1 MGEVYRPWLHLYQ
14 LRGGRASFHEEVGV
28 GGVSVGVS
36 VDVEG
41 VQAGCRVKKRRE
53 TKT

>member
-14 LRGGRASFHEEVGV
+14 LRGGRASFPEEVGV
-28 GGVSVGVS
+28 VGVS

-41 VQAGCRVKKRRE
+41 GQAGCRVKKRRE